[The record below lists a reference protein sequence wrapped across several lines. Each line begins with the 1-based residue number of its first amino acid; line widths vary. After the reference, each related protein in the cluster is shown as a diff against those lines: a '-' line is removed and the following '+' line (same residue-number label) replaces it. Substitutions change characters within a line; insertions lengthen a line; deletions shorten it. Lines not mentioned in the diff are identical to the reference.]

1 MLKKHY
7 IRGEIKKLRKQMYNY
22 NAEVIRVVD
31 GDTIQARVDL
41 GFETWKVVKI
51 RFYGINTPESR
62 TRDLEE
68 KLLGLAAKDRLIQ
81 LLNSNDNKF
90 ILQSHGVGKYG
101 RCLGELFVEDLN
113 VNQQLIKEGH
123 AVEYHGGKR

>member
-1 MLKKHY
+1 
-7 IRGEIKKLRKQMYNY
+7 MYNY

-90 ILQSHGVGKYG
+90 ILQSHGVGKFG
-101 RCLGELFVEDLN
+101 RCLGELFIPEHTESIN
-113 VNQQLIKEGH
+113 KILINEGH
-123 AVEYHGGKR
+123 AEEYYGGSR